1 MIQEQVVNISEM
13 EHFLIKSELGHG
25 SGALKWC
32 ECDHQ
37 CRGKSR
43 LTRSEANPQITTG
56 IGLERTLHQMPNV

>member
-43 LTRSEANPQITTG
+43 LTRSEAV
-56 IGLERTLHQMPNV
+56 L